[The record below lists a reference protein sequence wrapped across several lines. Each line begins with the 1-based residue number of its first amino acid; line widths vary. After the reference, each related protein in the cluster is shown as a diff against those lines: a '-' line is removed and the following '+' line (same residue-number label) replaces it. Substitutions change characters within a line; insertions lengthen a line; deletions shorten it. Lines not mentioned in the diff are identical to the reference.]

1 MKVKLQQVHEFLS
14 HLSRRERIALYAAVF
29 FLSLTLIDRMMIS
42 PISGKLKTLD
52 NEIKKKRQGI
62 AQAMRIVSQKERISQ
77 AGAQMAAYKTDQRAG
92 EEEMTS
98 LLKEIESMA
107 NKSSVYLIDLKPA
120 GTKRSGL
127 SKRYL
132 ISLNCEA
139 QMEQLVD
146 FMYSIENSNK
156 LLTIEKYQISPKSK
170 ESTVA
175 KCSMSLSKLSL
186 P

>member
-1 MKVKLQQVHEFLS
+1 MKVKLQQLQVFLS
-14 HLSRRERIALYAAVF
+14 HLSKREKLIFYSAVF
-29 FLSLTLIDRMMIS
+29 FVSLTLIDRLVVS
-42 PISGKLKTLD
+42 PISGKLKSLD
-52 NEIKKKRQGI
+52 DEIKEKHQAI
-62 AQAMRIVSQKERISQ
+62 AQALRILSQKEKIAAAS
-77 AGAQMAAYKTDQRAG
+77 AQVGAYKTDPKSDEA
-92 EEEMTS
+92 EMTS

-120 GTKRSGL
+120 GFKGSGL

-132 ISLNCEA
+132 INLNCEA

-146 FMYSIENSNK
+146 FMYTIENSNR

-175 KCSMSLSKLSL
+175 KCSLSLSKLSV